1 MTLAW
6 FQCPSGASGDMLLGA
21 LLDAG
26 APLDAV
32 QSALDAVGVEPI
44 EVTVRT
50 VQRGGLAAAKADVRA
65 AEAARA
71 RTWADVRR
79 LLAAAALPEQVRGR
93 ALDVFSRLAA
103 AEARAHRIP
112 ADDVHFH
119 EVGALD
125 AIADIVGVSAALH
138 ALGVTTAACQGVALG
153 SGTVRAAH
161 GVLPVP
167 APAVAE
173 LLAEVGAPVWSGPA
187 DVELCT
193 PTGAALLASVVT
205 HWGPTP
211 PGRIRSR
218 GYGAGER
225 ELDGTPNLLG
235 VLLLEP
241 MGAPEEGADG
251 PTQLV
256 LAANVDDLDPRIWP
270 VVLTRLLDAGA
281 ADAWIT
287 PIVMKKGRP
296 AHTVTVLVDP
306 AAAEAVRRVLF
317 TETSTIGLREH
328 EVTKRALQ
336 RHVVTVRVLGHPV
349 RVKVAELHGE
359 EVNAQPEFEDVAAA
373 AEATGRPVKAV
384 LAAALAAVHGG

>member
-32 QSALDAVGVEPI
+32 QSALDAVGVEPV

-50 VQRGGLAAAKADVRA
+50 VQRGGLAATKADVRT
-65 AEAARA
+65 AESPTP
-71 RTWADVRR
+71 RTWADVRA
-79 LLAAAALPEQVRGR
+79 LLAEAALPEEVRGR
-93 ALDVFSRLAA
+93 ALDVFTRLAR

-125 AIADIVGVSAALH
+125 AIADVVGVSAALH
-138 ALGVTTAACQGVALG
+138 ALGVTAAACQGVALG

-167 APAVAE
+167 APAVVE
-173 LLAEVGAPVWSGPA
+173 LLAEVDAPVWSGPA
-187 DVELCT
+187 TVELCT
-193 PTGAALLASVVT
+193 PTGAALLAAVVT
-205 HWGPTP
+205 QWGPTP
-211 PGRIRSR
+211 PGRIRAR

-225 ELDGTPNLLG
+225 ELDGAPNLLG
-235 VLLLEP
+235 VLLMEP
-241 MGAPEEGADG
+241 AGAPEPGADDA
-251 PTQLV
+251 TQLV

-270 VVLTRLLDAGA
+270 LVLARLLDAGA
-281 ADAWIT
+281 VDAWIT

-296 AHTVTVLVDP
+296 AHTVTVLADLG
-306 AAAEAVRRVLF
+306 AAEAVRRVLF

-336 RHVVTVRVLGHPV
+336 RHVVTVQVLGYPV

-384 LAAALAAVHGG
+384 LAAAVAAVHGG

>member
-1 MTLAW
+1 
-6 FQCPSGASGDMLLGA
+6 MLLGA

-32 QSALDAVGVEPI
+32 QSALDAVGVEPV
-44 EVTVRT
+44 EVTVRA
-50 VQRGGLAAAKADVRA
+50 VQRGGLAATKADVRA
-65 AEAARA
+65 AEAPTP
-71 RTWADVRR
+71 RTWADVRA
-79 LLAAAALPEQVRGR
+79 LLAEAPLPDEVRGR
-93 ALDVFSRLAA
+93 ALDVFTRLAR

-125 AIADIVGVSAALH
+125 AIADVVGVSAALH
-138 ALGVTTAACQGVALG
+138 ALGVTAAACQGVALG

-167 APAVAE
+167 APAVVE
-173 LLAEVGAPVWSGPA
+173 LLAEVDAPVWSGAA

-193 PTGAALLASVVT
+193 PTGAAPLAAVVT
-205 HWGPTP
+205 RWGRTP
-211 PGRIRSR
+211 PGRIRAR
-218 GYGAGER
+218 GYGAGDR

-241 MGAPEEGADG
+241 AGTSDPAADDA
-251 PTQLV
+251 TQLV

-270 VVLTRLLDAGA
+270 VVLSRLLDAGA
-281 ADAWIT
+281 VDAWIT

-296 AHTVTVLVDP
+296 AHTVTVLADLG
-306 AAAEAVRRVLF
+306 AAEAVRRVLF

-336 RHVVTVRVLGHPV
+336 RHVVTVQVLGHPV

-384 LAAALAAVHGG
+384 LSAALAAVHGG

>member
-26 APLDAV
+26 APLAAV

-50 VQRGGLAAAKADVRA
+50 VQRGGLAATKADVRA
-65 AEAARA
+65 AEAVTA
-71 RTWADVRR
+71 RTWADVRG
-79 LLAAAALPEQVRGR
+79 LLAEAALPEEVRGR
-93 ALDVFSRLAA
+93 ALDVFTRLAA
-103 AEARAHRIP
+103 AEARAHRIA

-125 AIADIVGVSAALH
+125 AIADVVGVSAALH
-138 ALGVTTAACQGVALG
+138 TLGVTAAACQGVALG

-173 LLAEVGAPVWSGPA
+173 LLAEVGAPVWSGLA

-241 MGAPEEGADG
+241 MGAPEEGADDA
-251 PTQLV
+251 TQLV

-296 AHTVTVLVDP
+296 AHTVTVLVGP

-336 RHVVTVRVLGHPV
+336 RHVVTVQVLGHPV

-373 AEATGRPVKAV
+373 AEATGRPVKAM
-384 LAAALAAVHGG
+384 LAAALAAVHGS

>member
-26 APLDAV
+26 APLAAV

-44 EVTVRT
+44 EVTVRP
-50 VQRGGLAAAKADVRA
+50 VQRGGLAATKADVRA
-65 AEAARA
+65 AETPTA
-71 RTWADVRR
+71 RTWADVRG
-79 LLAAAALPEQVRGR
+79 LLAEAALPEEVRGR
-93 ALDVFSRLAA
+93 ALDVFTRLAA

-125 AIADIVGVSAALH
+125 AIADVVGVSAALH

-211 PGRIRSR
+211 HGRLRSR

-241 MGAPEEGADG
+241 MGAPEAGAEDAI
-251 PTQLV
+251 QLV

-306 AAAEAVRRVLF
+306 AAGEAVRRVLF

-336 RHVVTVRVLGHPV
+336 RHVVTVQVLGHPV

-384 LAAALAAVHGG
+384 LAAALAAVHGS